1 MKQSFRMKLIPLLIL
16 FFSSN
21 ILFSQNILLEEKV
34 LIGSSESNIMIDDEH
49 KTIAI
54 IDSLES
60 GYQIT
65 HFDINSGAKRIVFID
80 SSLLPDSHIYGLYG
94 DSIIF
99 NTDVRFVNIRENGIA
114 KMNIFTLRKKQ
125 FKLNILNPR
134 LSRVIILKR
143 DR

>member
-1 MKQSFRMKLIPLLIL
+1 MKQSFRMKLVPLLIL

-34 LIGSSESNIMIDDEH
+34 LIGSSETNIMIDDEH

-54 IDSLES
+54 IDSIES

-114 KMNIFTLRKKQ
+114 KMNIFTLEKKTIQ
-125 FKLNILNPR
+125 AKHLESKI
-134 LSRVIILKR
+134 
-143 DR
+143 